1 MYPVPNI
8 KQLQNKKYEEMR
20 PLVNVSTERDIIA
33 IALIICCGDIMDGQ
47 RRKSQEEVL
56 LVYSLQSSHSP
67 GFSGSQVHCH
77 THILLDVRKAMDFKS
92 SFLTVVQALAAIV
105 VFVTRTVLG
114 KVLI

>member
-8 KQLQNKKYEEMR
+8 KQLPNKKYEEMR
-20 PLVNVSTERDIIA
+20 PLVNVSTETDIIV
-33 IALIICCGDIMDGQ
+33 IALIICCGGIMGGQ
-47 RRKSQEEVL
+47 RRKSQGEAL
-56 LVYSLQSSHSP
+56 LVYLLQGSHSP
-67 GFSGSQVHCH
+67 GLSGSQIHCH

-114 KVLI
+114 KVLV